1 MVRHEVK
8 KYRKTMISC
17 EKALWFL
24 FAQIKLIMSRSLQ
37 DVSFLAEDKC
47 QTVVTQIR

>member
-1 MVRHEVK
+1 MVRREFK

-24 FAQIKLIMSRSLQ
+24 FAQIKMTRSLQ

-47 QTVVTQIR
+47 RTIVTQIR